1 MPGSRPPRRIDS
13 EAAASAYLAGLINVE
28 KERNAPYSRFDL
40 EPIRRL
46 TERLGDPQADLSV
59 IHLAGSKGK
68 GSTGLMLEALLG
80 AAGERVGTFTSPHL
94 ERWSERF
101 RIDGREVTGE
111 LLADAVE
118 RIAPHIDALRER
130 DPSRAPSFFDA
141 LTAIALLLFSEA
153 KVDRCVMEV
162 GLGGRL
168 DSTNVVTAAVSC
180 ITSIEFEHTQQLGNS
195 LAAIASEK
203 AGILKPGVPAVIGD
217 LPDEAAGVVEARARE
232 LGAPVARL
240 GRDFELEVLDRDLEG
255 QRIRFR
261 DGPLRVD
268 ARIAVLG
275 SHQARNAAL
284 ALACAARAPGGAR
297 GERLVE
303 AARRGLAAARLP
315 GRIELIRRAPWLLVD
330 SAHTEAS
337 ASALASVLRQIPRR
351 RSHLVLSIS
360 AGKNAEAIVGRLSRE
375 VNAITVTR
383 AEPVRSLSPAEV
395 AAAIRAAVPGAAV
408 RVVPNPHLALR
419 AAWEELGE
427 EDLLCVSGSIYLAG
441 IARQVFCE
449 SDEQVRPGRHA
460 AQSAA
465 GGVADPGARTIRS
478 PYTRE

>member
-1 MPGSRPPRRIDS
+1 MPGPKHANRIDS

-46 TERLGDPQADLSV
+46 MGRLGDPQADLSV

-68 GSTGLMLEALLG
+68 GSTGLMAEAVLG

-101 RIDGREVTGE
+101 RIDGCEVTGE

-118 RIAPHIDALRER
+118 RIAPHIDALREE
-130 DPSRAPSFFDA
+130 DPQHAPSFFDA

-153 KVDRCVMEV
+153 KLDRCVFEV

-168 DSTNVVTAAVSC
+168 DSTNVITAAVSC
-180 ITSIEFEHTQQLGNS
+180 ITSIELEHTQQLGNT
-195 LAAIASEK
+195 LAQIASEK
-203 AGILKPGVPAVIGD
+203 AGILKPGVPVVIGD
-217 LPDEAAGVVEARARE
+217 LCDEAAEVVEARARE
-232 LGAPVARL
+232 LGAPLARL

-255 QRIRFR
+255 QMIRVT
-261 DGPLRVD
+261 DGSLRVD
-268 ARIAVLG
+268 ARIAALG
-275 SHQARNAAL
+275 SHQAHNAAL
-284 ALACAARAPGGAR
+284 ALACVARAPGVVR
-297 GERLVE
+297 GERLSE
-303 AARRGLAAARLP
+303 AAARGFAAARLP
-315 GRIELIRRAPWLLVD
+315 GRIELISRSPWLLVD
-330 SAHTEAS
+330 SAHTGAS
-337 ASALASVLRQIPRR
+337 AAALASVLKSIPRR

-360 AGKNAEAIVGRLSRE
+360 AGKDADAIVRHLMPE

-383 AEPVRSLSPAEV
+383 AEPVRSLSPTEV
-395 AAAIRAAVPGAAV
+395 ATAIRAAAPGISV

-419 AAWEELGE
+419 VAREELGA

-441 IARQVFCE
+441 IARRVFC
-449 SDEQVRPGRHA
+449 D
-460 AQSAA
+460 A
-465 GGVADPGARTIRS
+465 GSNERVG
-478 PYTRE
+478 